1 MKDLSELNVAGL
13 KLLADTYTKKK
24 DNLFK
29 SKQKKRQESF
39 VVYTLMS
46 VLTVMDLQK
55 VFNIL

>member
-29 SKQKKRQESF
+29 SKQKKDRSH
-39 VVYTLMS
+39 L
-46 VLTVMDLQK
+46 
-55 VFNIL
+55 